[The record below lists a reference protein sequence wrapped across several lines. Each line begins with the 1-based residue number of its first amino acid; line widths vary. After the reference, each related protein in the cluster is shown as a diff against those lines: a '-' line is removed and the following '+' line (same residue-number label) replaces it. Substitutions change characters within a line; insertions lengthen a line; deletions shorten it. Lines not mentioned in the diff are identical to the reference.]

1 MSNISVNICRL
12 IVLILLHHTALTFFI
27 FLVLL
32 RNLIIEYLLSC
43 ALFAYLRGAI
53 HAIKGVMAIIN

>member
-32 RNLIIEYLLSC
+32 RNLIIEYLLAR